1 MRLLSNHACAC
12 AVVPVGLSILMWTA
26 SSSAFAAPPA
36 PAPTAQQTAPIGH
49 RQPNASNVPANV
61 LREEQSVEAEDTKLD
76 KELNIC
82 RGC

>member
-1 MRLLSNHACAC
+1 MRLLSSHSCAC
-12 AVVPVGLSILMWTA
+12 AIAAVGLSILMWTA
-26 SSSAFAAPPA
+26 ASSAFAAPPV

-49 RQPNASNVPANV
+49 RQPNASNVPAKV
-61 LREEQSVEAEDTKLD
+61 LRDEQSMEAEDTKLD